1 MIIVKKGRSEQL
13 DANKGGKQRLDV
25 YLGAAIRAQLD
36 ADAVAAGKLPSEIL
50 RESYELWRVGQAF
63 HATQVQTAVIAMA
76 AVLAEGEADQIDQS
90 LHDLARVI
98 GSAYAALGI
107 VDALRVLRKGD
118 GDTSAVDHA
127 YDILRR
133 VHIMEVRRAAAQ
145 RGIVVDIGFSGELI
159 TETPPTATGR
169 CPVCDGRL
177 RPGSWLDSG
186 DGGME
191 HGRMCP
197 SCSLIWVEGW
207 TALD

>member
-1 MIIVKKGRSEQL
+1 MMSQEEAERRS
-13 DANKGGKQRLDV
+13 
-25 YLGAAIRAQLD
+25 RATLEFCES
-36 ADAVAAGKLPSEIL
+36 VAALC
-50 RESYELWRVGQAF
+50 
-63 HATQVQTAVIAMA
+63 HAHGVPA
-76 AVLAEGEADQIDQS
+76 AAWVEMT
-90 LHDLARVI
+90 
-98 GSAYAALGI
+98 AALEMY
-107 VDALRVLRKGD
+107 
-118 GDTSAVDHA
+118 GDTSAADHA
-127 YDILRR
+127 HGAKCR

-169 CPVCDGRL
+169 CPVCDGKL

>member
-1 MIIVKKGRSEQL
+1 MMSQEEAERRS
-13 DANKGGKQRLDV
+13 
-25 YLGAAIRAQLD
+25 RATLEFCES
-36 ADAVAAGKLPSEIL
+36 VAALC
-50 RESYELWRVGQAF
+50 
-63 HATQVQTAVIAMA
+63 HAHGVPA
-76 AVLAEGEADQIDQS
+76 AAWVEMT
-90 LHDLARVI
+90 
-98 GSAYAALGI
+98 AALEMY
-107 VDALRVLRKGD
+107 

-159 TETPPTATGR
+159 TETPPTETGR
-169 CPVCDGRL
+169 CPVCDGKL

>member
-1 MIIVKKGRSEQL
+1 MIIIKKGRSAQL

-107 VDALRVLRKGD
+107 VDALRVLRKG
-118 GDTSAVDHA
+118 
-127 YDILRR
+127 
-133 VHIMEVRRAAAQ
+133 E
-145 RGIVVDIGFSGELI
+145 
-159 TETPPTATGR
+159 
-169 CPVCDGRL
+169 
-177 RPGSWLDSG
+177 
-186 DGGME
+186 
-191 HGRMCP
+191 
-197 SCSLIWVEGW
+197 
-207 TALD
+207 